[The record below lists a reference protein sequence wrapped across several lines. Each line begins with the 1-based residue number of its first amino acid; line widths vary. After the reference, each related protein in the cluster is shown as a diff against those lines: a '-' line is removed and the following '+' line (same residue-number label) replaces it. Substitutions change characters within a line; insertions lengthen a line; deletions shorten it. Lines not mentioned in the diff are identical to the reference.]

1 MMPSIRLSLAF
12 GIALC
17 AVLPLQA
24 QFNLTAVVN
33 GQGTQVSDGGAIAMN
48 APAVGQSV
56 TATLTITYLDQGSVM
71 FPSQAQLMGST
82 SFSDGNSAGPQSL
95 STFQSATVTFVYT
108 AADTSADSA
117 VFTWPFNVIVGG
129 MTTATGSLNL
139 TLVGTAPNL
148 VVGEV
153 ISGTFTPVS
162 AGGTVQ
168 FPNTVVNSSSLVN
181 ISIGNPGSGTA
192 TINSVTVSGSGYS
205 AQNLPVLPV
214 TLNAGGQLNFA
225 LQFLPVAAGASQGT
239 LQINY
244 ANGSASAVLM
254 GTGTSPIPVLGQI
267 NSSGNFSP
275 IPAGGTVQFMN
286 TVVNSASSITIA
298 ISNSGSVPAIVNS
311 VTATGAAYSAQSL
324 PLFPLTLPAGS
335 QFTFTV
341 QFLPVAA
348 GVSQGSLQ
356 VSYATGSASAV
367 LMGTGLASFF
377 TYQITQTGQTS
388 PLLPNQTIAFAGT
401 TIGATSTATIQF
413 QNADNLALT
422 FSAIGISGAAFTI
435 TDAPFLPATLQPQQ
449 TGSITVTFAPTQPGP
464 FTGRLEIGS
473 DTFFLSGVGLGSAL
487 QFSSQTGGATVTVS
501 PGGTVSFPLLQIG
514 QQESIQFSMQN
525 TGTTTTAVPSI
536 GLASSASGFQ
546 LSGLPAFPLQL
557 APNATATFTIQF
569 APVSAGQSATTLLV
583 GGQGFILSGFASA
596 PALSSFQFTGASGVQ
611 QPFQQP
617 AIGLTLTSPY
627 PVDLSG
633 SLTMAVT
640 SNNFFTDPAVQF
652 SSGGQHVAF
661 TIPANTLQAVF
672 PGGAAQIRLQTG
684 TVAGTIVISPDFT
697 VGTPA
702 TDITPSN
709 APSLQLTV
717 PSLAPVLLT
726 ASIASTT
733 ATSLSLVVTGYTTT
747 RSLNH
752 LNFQFVAASGVSIG
766 ATTATVDVSAASQLW
781 FESTPSQSAGGE
793 FTVEI
798 PFSFSSSATVT
809 ATTNLTANLSAISVT
824 AANAV
829 GTSNSLTVPVL

>member
-1 MMPSIRLSLAF
+1 MMPSIRLPLAF
-12 GIALC
+12 CIALC

-24 QFNLTAVVN
+24 QFNLTVVTN
-33 GQGTQVSDGGAIAMN
+33 GQGTQVSDGGAITMN

-71 FPSQAQLMGST
+71 FPSQAQLAGST

-108 AADTSADSA
+108 AADTSADTA
-117 VFTWPFNVIVGG
+117 VFTWPFNVVVGG

-148 VVGEV
+148 VVGQV
-153 ISGTFTPVS
+153 ISGSFTPVS

-168 FPNTVVNSSSLVN
+168 FPNTIVNSSSQIN
-181 ISIGNPGSGTA
+181 ISISNAGSGSA
-192 TINSVTVSGSGYS
+192 AINSVAVTGSGYS
-205 AQNLPVLPV
+205 VQNLPVLPV
-214 TLNAGGQLNFA
+214 TLNGGGQLNFTI
-225 LQFLPVAAGASQGT
+225 QFMPVAAGASQGA

-254 GTGTSPIPVLGQI
+254 GTGTASIPVLGQI

-286 TVVNSASSITIA
+286 TVVNSTSSVTIA
-298 ISNSGSVPAIVNS
+298 INNSSSLPATLNL
-311 VTATGAAYSAQSL
+311 VTVTGAAYSAQGL

-341 QFLPVAA
+341 QFLPTAA

-356 VSYATGSASAV
+356 VNFATGSASAV

-388 PLLPNQTIAFAGT
+388 PLLPNQTIAFAGA

-413 QNADNLALT
+413 QNTDNLALT
-422 FSAIGISGAAFTI
+422 LSGIGISGAGFTI
-435 TDAPFLPATLQPQQ
+435 TDAPFFPVTLQPQQ
-449 TGSITVTFAPTQPGP
+449 SASITVTFAPTQPGT
-464 FTGRLEIGS
+464 FTGRLEIGA

-487 QFSSQTGGATVTVS
+487 QFSSQAGGATVMVS
-501 PGGTVSFPLLQIG
+501 PGGAVTFPLLQIG
-514 QQESIQFSMQN
+514 EQESVQFSMQN
-525 TGTTTTAVPSI
+525 TGTTTTTIPSI
-536 GLASSASGFQ
+536 GTSSTASGFQ
-546 LSGLPAFPLQL
+546 LSGLPALPLQL
-557 APNATATFTIQF
+557 APNATAAFTINF
-569 APVSAGQSATTLLV
+569 APLSTGQSTATLFV
-583 GGQGFILSGFASA
+583 GGQSFTLTGFASA
-596 PALSSFQFTGASGVQ
+596 PALPSFQFTGASGVQ

-617 AIGLTLTSPY
+617 AIGLTLASPY
-627 PVDLSG
+627 PVNLSG

-640 SNNFFTDPAVQF
+640 SNSFFIDPTVQF
-652 SSGGQHVAF
+652 SSGGQHVGF

-672 PGGAAQIRLQTG
+672 PGGASQIRLQTG

-697 VGTPA
+697 VGIPA

-709 APSLQLTV
+709 APSLQLAV

-726 ASIASTT
+726 ASIGSTS
-733 ATSLSLVVTGYTTT
+733 ATSLSVVVTGYTTT
-747 RSLNH
+747 RSLNQ

-766 ATTATVDVSAASQLW
+766 ASTATVNVSTASQLW
-781 FESTPSQSAGGE
+781 FESAASQSVGGE

-798 PFSFSSSATVT
+798 PFTVTSSASVT
-809 ATTNLTANLSAISVT
+809 AIANLNAISVT
-824 AANAV
+824 ATNAI
-829 GTSNSLTVPVL
+829 GTSNSLTVSVP